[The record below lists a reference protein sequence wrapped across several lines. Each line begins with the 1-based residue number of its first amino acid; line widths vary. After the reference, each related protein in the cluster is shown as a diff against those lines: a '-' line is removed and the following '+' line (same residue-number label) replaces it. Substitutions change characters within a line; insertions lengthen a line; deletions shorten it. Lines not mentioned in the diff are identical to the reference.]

1 MASTYITKTPSSTTN
16 QKTWTVSCW
25 VKRAKLGSRQMIW
38 GVNGDT
44 SGNYFTQLE
53 FNASD
58 QLEFTQGGTVG
69 DPFQTQMKTNAIY
82 RDTNGWYHI
91 VVAPDTTQGT
101 ESNRLKIYVNGEQI
115 TSFATANY
123 PSQDEQFRWHYTGYA
138 HSIGRSGS
146 DSARYF
152 DGIISHFHNID
163 GTQYQASDFGETD
176 ATTGEWKIKTAPSLT
191 YGSFGTFI
199 LKDGNSVTDQSGRGN
214 NWTVGGGTL
223 TKTEDNPS
231 NVFATLNPLVYNTS
245 NKVYGFGNTA
255 ITSSPNNSGEWQSTQ
270 TTLGASTGKY
280 YCEIKINAIG
290 NYHTL
295 GVGYQ
300 PNISNVT
307 STQNIGELS
316 GSAGWRNNGQTGIG
330 NSFDTGGNPSLNT
343 YTTGDILGI
352 AMDLTNS
359 KLYFSKNGTWEN
371 SGVPTSGSTGTG
383 SIRNLTSGEAYH
395 FVIAPRGGSTY
406 CNFGNGYFG
415 STQISSAGT
424 NASGNGIF
432 EFDVPNGFT
441 ALSTKGLN
449 T

>member
-1 MASTYITKTPSSTTN
+1 MANTYLKRTGTT
-16 QKTWTVSCW
+16 TVNTYTFSAW
-25 VKRAKLGSRQMIW
+25 IKLGTLTVANNTYQVLFSSGNQNIL
-38 GVNGDT
+38 GIYGGATT
-44 SGNYFTQLE
+44 SGH
-53 FNASD
+53 NALYHYNNTNLWWTNNLLRDPSAWYHVVAKVS
-58 QLEFTQGGTVG
+58 GGTVTTYING
-69 DPFQTQMKTNAIY
+69 VQTSYATSTYSLGALETTADKTCLGCY
-82 RDTNGWYHI
+82 
-91 VVAPDTTQGT
+91 AP
-101 ESNRLKIYVNGEQI
+101 SA
-115 TSFATANY
+115 TSFFRGSMSHVHFISGTAY
-123 PSQDEQFRWHYTGYA
+123 DPSA
-138 HSIGRSGS
+138 
-146 DSARYF
+146 
-152 DGIISHFHNID
+152 
-163 GTQYQASDFGETD
+163 FGETD
-176 ATTGEWKIKTAPSLT
+176 TTTGEWKIKTSPSVT
-191 YGSFGTFI
+191 YGADGFFI
-199 LKDGNSVTDQSGRGN
+199 LKDGNSVTDQSGNSN
-214 NWTVGGGTL
+214 NFTVGGGTL